1 MLDKNNIQEVTVI
14 GAMRHICIDATVR
27 AAVDFGY
34 KTTTVHDACV
44 MLDLVF
50 GVTQV
55 PAAQV
60 HATIMAAIAF
70 NYGEVTDTDTWLS
83 RSYSVNTNKK

>member
-1 MLDKNNIQEVTVI
+1 M
-14 GAMRHICIDATVR
+14 CIDATVR

-34 KTTTVHDACV
+34 KTTTVHDACAT
-44 MLDLVF
+44 LDLDF

-55 PAAQV
+55 PATQV

-70 NYGEVTDTDTWLS
+70 NYGEVIDTDTWLS
-83 RSYSVNTNKK
+83 R

>member
-1 MLDKNNIQEVTVI
+1 MTVT
-14 GAMRHICIDATVR
+14 GAISYMCIDATVR

-34 KTTTVHDACV
+34 KTTMVHDACAT
-44 MLDLVF
+44 LDLEF
-50 GVTQV
+50 GGTQV

-70 NYGEVTDTDTWLS
+70 NYGEVIDTDTWLL
-83 RSYSVNTNKK
+83 R